1 MAAHSHNIAAHLP
14 AMAAHQP
21 DALAVVVQQYNAKD
35 QSFHYEELTAARLE
49 EESNR
54 VARGL
59 RGIGIVEGTRTV
71 LMVKPSIEFFVL
83 TFALFK
89 AGAVPVMVDPGMG
102 IKNLKTCLAEAAPEA
117 FIGIP
122 KAQVARVLFGWAKK
136 SLRINVT
143 VGRKLF
149 WGGTTYKKINADSA
163 APVMAEVQPE
173 TVAAILFTSGST
185 GIPKGVVYTHAIF
198 NAQVD
203 SLRDNYGIE
212 PGERDLSTFPLFALF
227 GPALGMASV
236 VPDMDASKPITAR
249 PENLFAAMN
258 DYETTNLFASPALI
272 EKIGRYGE
280 EFNQEIPSVRRV
292 ISAGAPA
299 DPDSIARCAK
309 ALREGVSILPS
320 YGATESLPVASIT
333 HQELINDTKHATEE
347 GKGLCIG
354 RPLGG
359 LDVRVIRI
367 DDGPIAEW
375 TADLDVGP
383 GVIGEICVSGPI
395 VTREYYQRPEST
407 ALAKIPVP
415 NSDNFYHRMGDVGY
429 YDDQGRLWFCGRKA
443 HRVVTEDKVYF
454 TIPVERV
461 LNTHP
466 DVRRTALVGIERGG
480 EVVPVICVELHPD
493 EPHITFDQITADLKE
508 LAAKYDHTQGITEFL
523 RHDGFPMDVRHNAK
537 IFREQLA
544 AWAGTKLA

>member
-1 MAAHSHNIAAHLP
+1 MATTSHNIAAHLP
-14 AMAAHQP
+14 AMAKEQP
-21 DALAVVVQQYNAKD
+21 DALAVVVQKYNPAD
-35 QSFHYEELTAARLE
+35 QSFEYEEMTAEKLE
-49 EESNR
+49 KESNR

-59 RGIGIVEGTRTV
+59 QDLGIKEGTRTV
-71 LMVKPSIEFFVL
+71 LMVTPSIEFFVL

-117 FIGIP
+117 FIGIT
-122 KAQVARVLFGWAKK
+122 KAHIARVLFGWARK
-136 SLRINVT
+136 SARIKVT

-149 WGGTTYKKINADSA
+149 WGGSTYDDVRADSA
-163 APVMAEVQPE
+163 KPIMAEVQPE

-203 SLRDNYGIE
+203 ALRDNYGIQ

-236 VPDMDASKPITAR
+236 VPEMDASKPITAR
-249 PENLFAAMN
+249 PENLFAAMH

-280 EFNQEIPSVRRV
+280 EFDQFIPSLKRV

-309 ALREGVSILPS
+309 VLKKGVSILPS

-333 HQELINDTKHATEE
+333 HQELINDTKRATDE

-354 RPLGG
+354 KPLGG

-367 DDGPIAEW
+367 EDGPIAEW
-375 TADLDVGP
+375 TDGLEVEP
-383 GVIGEICVSGPI
+383 GVIGEICVAGPI
-395 VTREYYQRPEST
+395 VTREYFQRPEST
-407 ALAKIPVP
+407 AHAKITVP
-415 NSDNFYHRMGDVGY
+415 GSDTFFHRMGDVGY
-429 YDDQGRLWFCGRKA
+429 FDDQGRLWFCGRKA
-443 HRVVTEDKVYF
+443 HRVVTNDKTYY

-461 LNTHP
+461 CNTQP
-466 DVRRTALVGIERGG
+466 DVRRTALVGVKRGG
-480 EVVPVICVELHPD
+480 VVIPVLCVELHPD
-493 EPHITFDQITADLKE
+493 EDHIAFEQIVADLK
-508 LAAKYDHTQGITEFL
+508 AITDKYDHTQGIASFL
-523 RHDGFPMDVRHNAK
+523 CHDGFPMDVRHNAK

-544 AWAGTKLA
+544 AWAGKKL

>member
-1 MAAHSHNIAAHLP
+1 MAAA
-14 AMAAHQP
+14 QP
-21 DALAVVVQQYNAKD
+21 DALAVVVQKYAAKHPT
-35 QSFHYEELTAARLE
+35 FLYEEMTAARLD

-54 VARGL
+54 IARGL
-59 RGIGIVEGTRTV
+59 RDLGIVDGTRTV

-89 AGAVPVMVDPGMG
+89 AGAVPIMVDPGMG
-102 IKNLKTCLAEAAPEA
+102 IKNLRTCIAEAAPEA

-122 KAQVARVLFGWAKK
+122 KAQIARLLFGWGRE
-136 SLRINVT
+136 SIRINVT

-149 WGGTTYKKINADSA
+149 WGGTTYNAIRSETSD
-163 APVMAEVQPE
+163 PVMAEVSPE

-258 DYETTNLFASPALI
+258 DYDTTNLFASPALI

-280 EFNQEIPSVRRV
+280 STNMPLPSLRRV

-299 DPDSIARCAK
+299 DPDSLARCAR
-309 ALREGVSILPS
+309 LLHDDVSILPS
-320 YGATESLPVASIT
+320 YGATEALPVASIT
-333 HQELINDTKHATEE
+333 HQELIADTKKATEE

-367 DDGPIAEW
+367 DDEAIETWSDKLEVA
-375 TADLDVGP
+375 P
-383 GVIGEICVSGPI
+383 GIIGEICVSGNI
-395 VTREYYQRPEST
+395 VTREYFERPEST
-407 ALAKIPVP
+407 ALAKISVP
-415 NSDNFYHRMGDVGY
+415 DSDTFYHRMGDVGY
-429 YDDQGRLWFCGRKA
+429 FDDEGRLWFCGRKA
-443 HRVVTEDKVYF
+443 HRVVCGDTTYF

-461 LNTHP
+461 YNVQP
-466 DVRRTALVGIERGG
+466 QVRRTALVGVQRGG
-480 EVVPVICVELHPD
+480 ETVPVLCVELNSD
-493 EPHITFDQITADLKE
+493 TDTENFSELVADLIAISEKH
-508 LAAKYDHTQGITEFL
+508 DHTHGITTFL
-523 RHDGFPMDVRHNAK
+523 QHNGFPMDVRHNAK
-537 IFREQLA
+537 IFREKLA
-544 AWAGTKLA
+544 KWAGEKLK